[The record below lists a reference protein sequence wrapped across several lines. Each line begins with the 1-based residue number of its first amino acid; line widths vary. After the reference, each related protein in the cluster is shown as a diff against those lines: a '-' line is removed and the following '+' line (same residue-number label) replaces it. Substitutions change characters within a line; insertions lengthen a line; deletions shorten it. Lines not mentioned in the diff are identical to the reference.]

1 MKYLAADRT
10 CFARFVTRDEE
21 GMSVV
26 ETALLLALIA
36 IIVVGG
42 ITVLGSSING
52 MFSLIGSSL

>member
-1 MKYLAADRT
+1 MKYLAAART

-36 IIVVGG
+36 IIAVGG
-42 ITVLGSSING
+42 ITVLGNSLNG
-52 MFSLIGSSL
+52 MFSLVGNSL